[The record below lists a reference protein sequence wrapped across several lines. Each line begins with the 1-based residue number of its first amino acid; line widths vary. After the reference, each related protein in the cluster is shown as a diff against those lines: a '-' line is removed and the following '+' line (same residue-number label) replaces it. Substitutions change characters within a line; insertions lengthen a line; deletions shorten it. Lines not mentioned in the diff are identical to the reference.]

1 MKSEGVTI
9 ETAASILKLLGDKT
23 RLAMV
28 KILAENECC
37 VCEFV
42 DLFQMSQPAV
52 SQHLRKLRDI
62 GLVKE
67 RRNGQWIYYS
77 LNTDYLFHSFVLQ
90 VIKGVPSQQYRIE
103 ELEIQ
108 GKRISC
114 EG

>member
-1 MKSEGVTI
+1 MIFNQTLEL

-28 KILAENECC
+28 KILSENECC

-42 DLFQMSQPAV
+42 DLFEMSQPAV
-52 SQHLRKLRDI
+52 SQHLRKLRDS

-67 RRNGQWIYYS
+67 RRKGQWIYYS
-77 LNTDYLFHSFVLQ
+77 LNSSYPYHPYVLQ
-90 VIKGVPSQQYRIE
+90 VIQGVPSQRYRIE
-103 ELEIQ
+103 ELETQ

-114 EG
+114 D